1 MATKTRKPAPA
12 PQDVE
17 VEVVTPPTYQGGK
30 GLVYLNGVSYLLICH
45 GATSRDGYRLWK
57 VTRPEDCY
65 DIDTATGFPVCDCK
79 DFEVRCGTPERP
91 CCKHGWA
98 LRRMRELGAI

>member
-1 MATKTRKPAPA
+1 MATKTRKPA

-65 DIDTATGFPVCDCK
+65 DIDTSGGHPACDCK
-79 DFEVRCGTPERP
+79 DFEVRCGTPERKF
-91 CCKHGWA
+91 CKHGHA
-98 LRRMRELGAI
+98 LIKLRKLGAI